1 MDTKTL
7 HITGTH
13 ALMLHRAARVGQI
26 VRAVPTDVRT
36 IAPTPLRTQSV
47 DELGL
52 TKLTEW
58 LSVTKENPLHVLSP
72 NAGQRYRTALVR
84 NQVIRHEL
92 PSGSFLELTAGSNT
106 KESLV
111 PSSGIRI
118 LIDAPPLILTNMSRE
133 LSEMVRKG
141 KIDELEARLRL
152 IALGNELCGSY
163 ARDPLE
169 PQVGRCHYDD
179 IGACNRFLT
188 PDEVRATLSH
198 LSGVKG
204 VGRARYTSQFILDHS
219 GSPMETYIDMALFL
233 PQRLGGLGMP
243 TPLLNKML
251 SVPKETLA
259 NLKHA
264 SIRPDIQWP
273 DFSTLA
279 EYLGD
284 EEHASKKARIED
296 KNRGQDYTTAGYAS
310 FFLMFDDVSN
320 QNALNN
326 TAKMLASTLEA
337 RGAANASKHLQRTY
351 SKKGFYEKQTRLIAT
366 LLPPITRYDEGGY

>member
-7 HITGTH
+7 HITGTQ
-13 ALMLHRAARVGQI
+13 ALMLHRAARVGEI
-26 VRAVPTDVRT
+26 VRAVPADVHT
-36 IAPTPLRTQSV
+36 IAPPPLRAQTI

-52 TKLTEW
+52 TRLTEW
-58 LSVTKENPLHVLSP
+58 LAVTGENPLHVLSP
-72 NAGQRYRTALVR
+72 SADQRCRTALVR
-84 NQVIRHEL
+84 SQVMRHEL
-92 PSGSFLELTAGSNT
+92 PSGSFLELTAGNDA
-106 KESLV
+106 KKSLV
-111 PSSGIRI
+111 PSSDIRVI
-118 LIDAPPLILTNMSRE
+118 IDAPPLILTNMSQE
-133 LSEMVRKG
+133 LSEMIHKG

-163 ARDPLE
+163 ARDPFN
-169 PQVGRCHYDD
+169 PQVGHCHYDG
-179 IGACNRFLT
+179 IGECNRFFA
-188 PDEVRATLSH
+188 PDEVRTTLSQM
-198 LSGVKG
+198 SGMKG
-204 VGRARYTSQFILDHS
+204 VGRARHASQYTLDHS

-233 PQRLGGLGMP
+233 PPRLGGLGMP

-251 SVPKETLA
+251 NVPKETLA
-259 NLKHA
+259 ELKHA

-284 EEHASKKARIED
+284 KEHASKKARIED

-320 QNALNN
+320 QNALND
-326 TAKMLASTLEA
+326 TAKMLAGTLEA
-337 RGAANASKHLQRTY
+337 RGATNALKRFERTH
-351 SKKGFYEKQTRLIAT
+351 SKKGFIEKQTRLVAT